1 MKRAFDLLTSRAA
14 SLLRLGLARRPAARL
29 APPPP
34 SHDLT
39 LYEYEASP
47 WCRLVREHT
56 THLGLSVTVKP
67 APRETLLAEG
77 AFSKASRYRGEAL
90 GWLHASDGVVQED
103 GGFGSDGL
111 QFPILVD
118 ATGAS
123 TNGALD
129 GAAPGVAPVVLSESK
144 AIISHLWRKYGDGV
158 VRPPMDKILS
168 GERLPFVVRFA
179 SLAGPSGMR
188 PFPSCGLLRTPSAFD
203 SATHRPLELYQAEH
217 CPESRLVR
225 EKLSSMEIAC
235 VYHNERVRF
244 RASGGSSHNGSSGGG
259 ADGSNSNNDVT
270 PVLLDPNCLMTLGGE
285 RVGEEF
291 CGSAAALSHIDAM
304 YGTGLPAASLQS
316 PVPSPN
322 LGRDGHFFAGA
333 QRAMEAGG
341 SGFLPPEL

>member
-1 MKRAFDLLTSRAA
+1 MSAARAA
-14 SLLRLGLARRPAARL
+14 LLRAPTTLRSGRGGTALPRT
-29 APPPP
+29 APPPTP
-34 SHDLT
+34 QLV

-203 SATHRPLELYQAEH
+203 PATHRPLELYQAEH
-217 CPESRLVR
+217 CLCARAVHYGWLDNDLSF
-225 EKLSSMEIAC
+225 EKKIIQRR
-235 VYHNERVRF
+235 Y
-244 RASGGSSHNGSSGGG
+244 
-259 ADGSNSNNDVT
+259 NDT
-270 PVLLDPNCLMTLGGE
+270 
-285 RVGEEF
+285 
-291 CGSAAALSHIDAM
+291 S
-304 YGTGLPAASLQS
+304 
-316 PVPSPN
+316 
-322 LGRDGHFFAGA
+322 
-333 QRAMEAGG
+333 
-341 SGFLPPEL
+341 